1 MRRPV
6 IDTDDHAWKKRSLR
20 SGIQLMEQLEQP
32 FKVQNNTGRNRVMRL
47 YRHEDRAKYPEVREA
62 LIDKSK

>member
-6 IDTDDHAWKKRSLR
+6 IDTDDHAWKIRSLR
-20 SGIQLMEQLEQP
+20 SSIHLMDQLEQP
-32 FKVQNNTGRNRVMRL
+32 FEVQNTGRNGVMRL
-47 YRHEDRAKYPEVREA
+47 YRYEDRTKYSEAREA

>member
-6 IDTDDHAWKKRSLR
+6 IDTDDHAWKISSLR
-20 SGIQLMEQLEQP
+20 SSIQLMDQLEQP
-32 FKVQNNTGRNRVMRL
+32 FEVQNTRRNGVMRL
-47 YRHEDRAKYPEVREA
+47 YRDEDRTKYPEAREA